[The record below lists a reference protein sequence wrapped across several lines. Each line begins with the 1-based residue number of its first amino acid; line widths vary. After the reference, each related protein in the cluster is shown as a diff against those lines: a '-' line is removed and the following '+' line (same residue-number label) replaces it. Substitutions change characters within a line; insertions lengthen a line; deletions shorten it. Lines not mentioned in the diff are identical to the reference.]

1 MERPHRTEAMLS
13 AGWERLSLTH
23 RWTGGDGSSQA
34 PPLSGGM
41 MLWALQGAKA
51 LSEQASPLLP
61 TLVFSPTFLAQ
72 FPHLPRCP
80 NQVSVFLSEVW
91 EHKEGPGLR
100 ITLLP
105 QICWNE
111 RKAGSGLVSGLSNG
125 HTNLQVPWSS
135 ILAAEKPSWPWCLPA
150 LPECSAAKVNAY
162 VTVPQPIRH
171 IC

>member
-1 MERPHRTEAMLS
+1 
-13 AGWERLSLTH
+13 
-23 RWTGGDGSSQA
+23 
-34 PPLSGGM
+34 

-51 LSEQASPLLP
+51 PSEQASPLLP

-105 QICWNE
+105 PNML
-111 RKAGSGLVSGLSNG
+111 K
-125 HTNLQVPWSS
+125 
-135 ILAAEKPSWPWCLPA
+135 
-150 LPECSAAKVNAY
+150 
-162 VTVPQPIRH
+162 
-171 IC
+171 